1 MTINQIIKLLEING
15 FGTKQKVL
23 SMLKNANDIELKE
36 LRDSIDLKLE
46 LATEKHRAIKN
57 KG

>member
-1 MTINQIIKLLEING
+1 MTINQIIKLLEINSSS
-15 FGTKQKVL
+15 TKQKVL

-46 LATEKHRAIKN
+46 LETEKHRAIKN

>member
-15 FGTKQKVL
+15 SDTKQKVL

-46 LATEKHRAIKN
+46 LETEKHRAIKN